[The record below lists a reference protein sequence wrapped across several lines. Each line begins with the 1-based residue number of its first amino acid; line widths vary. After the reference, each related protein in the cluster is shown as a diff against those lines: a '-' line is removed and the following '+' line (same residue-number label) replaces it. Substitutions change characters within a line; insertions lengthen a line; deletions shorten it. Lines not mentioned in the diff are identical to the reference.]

1 LFQPNPAEVLGE
13 IGNGTHEIHRNSV
26 VPSRIAALPVLLI
39 AFNLPV
45 FATLGADVSSVQ
57 SDQARMKA
65 AVNVSRATNYTVHE
79 MKAADGTAV
88 REFVSPSGQV
98 FGVAW
103 SGPFRPDLKQVLGNY
118 YDQVLAVAKNR
129 RTGHNTPLTIHE
141 SGLVVEMGGH
151 QRYFVGRAY
160 VPGMLPQGVQTSEIK

>member
-1 LFQPNPAEVLGE
+1 MELMRSIAIQWSHRGLLLF
-13 IGNGTHEIHRNSV
+13 
-26 VPSRIAALPVLLI
+26 PVLLI
-39 AFNLPV
+39 AFALPV

-103 SGPFRPDLKQVLGNY
+103 SGPFQPDLKQVLGNY

-129 RTGHNTPLTIHE
+129 RASHNAPISIQE
-141 SGLVVEMGGH
+141 PGLVVEMSGH
-151 QRYFVGRAY
+151 MRYYTGRAY
-160 VPGMLPQGVQTSEIK
+160 VPSMLPQGVQTTKIK